1 MTVAEFID
9 KRSDKNLVKDS
20 KSQSSLHDSTASG
33 SGLEA
38 DTKVS
43 KWFKHDSCSNRPQP
57 ADRIVLTKA
66 CTPEI
71 ADNSYPLL

>member
-1 MTVAEFID
+1 MTVAEFTD

-20 KSQSSLHDSTASG
+20 KSPNSLHDSMASS

-38 DTKVS
+38 DTQVS

-57 ADRIVLTKA
+57 AERIVLTKA

-71 ADNSYPLL
+71 ADNPDPLL

>member
-1 MTVAEFID
+1 MA
-9 KRSDKNLVKDS
+9 
-20 KSQSSLHDSTASG
+20 SS

-43 KWFKHDSCSNRPQP
+43 KWFKHDSCINRPQP

-66 CTPEI
+66 CTLEI
-71 ADNSYPLL
+71 ADNPDPLL